1 MIQKPNK
8 MKKYIL
14 ALLFTCFIA
23 LALIAQED
31 ILLKDYNPVSIYNI
45 PKTTVGKA
53 KYPVIDMHS
62 HPYASTAAEID
73 EWVKTMDKF
82 GIEKTTILTKQT
94 GKVFDSILK
103 AYSKYPNRFEIWC
116 GIDFTG
122 YSEKGWSK
130 KVVKELERCFKMGAK
145 GVGEISDKG
154 LGISNSKPSPK
165 YVMHIDDERLQPFL
179 QRCGELGMPINVHVA
194 DPYWMYLPIDS
205 HNDGLMNAEKWRI
218 DQSRENILL
227 HQQLINTLE
236 NAVRKNPGTTFI
248 ACHLANCSHDLSI
261 LSNLLEG
268 YPNLYADIS
277 ARYAET
283 APVPRYT
290 KAFYEK
296 NQDKL
301 LYGTDMGFEA
311 SMYETTFRI
320 LETQDEHFYEK
331 DLFSYHW
338 PLNGFSL
345 SDTVLKKLYSQNA
358 KKIMD

>member
-1 MIQKPNK
+1 
-8 MKKYIL
+8 MKNTL
-14 ALLFTCFIA
+14 ALLFACFIA
-23 LALIAQED
+23 FTIVAQEN
-31 ILLKDYNPVSIYNI
+31 ILLKDYDPVSIYKI

-62 HPYASTAAEID
+62 HPYAATAVEID

-94 GKVFDSILK
+94 GKVFDSIFK
-103 AYSKYPNRFEIWC
+103 VYSKYPNRFEIWC

-122 YSEKGWSK
+122 YSEKGWDK
-130 KVVKELERCFKMGAK
+130 KVVKELERCFKIGAK

-154 LGISNSKPSPK
+154 LGISNSKPFPK
-165 YVMHIDDERLQPFL
+165 HVMHIDDERLQPFL
-179 QRCGELGMPINVHVA
+179 KRCGELGMPINVHVA
-194 DPYWMYLPIDS
+194 DPYWMYLPIDA
-205 HNDGLMNAEKWRI
+205 HNDGLMNALTWKI
-218 DQSRENILL
+218 DQSKDNLLL

-236 NAVRKNPGTTFI
+236 NAVRKNPETTFI
-248 ACHLANCSHDLSI
+248 ACHFANCSHDLSI
-261 LSNLLEG
+261 LSNLLDS
-268 YPNLYADIS
+268 YPNLYADIA

-290 KAFYEK
+290 KAFYEN

-331 DLFSYHW
+331 DLFNYHW
-338 PLNGFSL
+338 ALNGLGL
-345 SDTVLKKLYSQNA
+345 SDTVLRKLYFENS